1 MIMAECL
8 KCGASLAGTEIENGV
23 CYPCERK
30 MPQAEIANLKAG
42 AAERIRQEAIRVAKE
57 KEERIAK
64 TEAKAETDEA
74 ASEAAEKYKAAMILS
89 TETYPAGL
97 EISNR
102 LQIVT
107 AECVFGMNMIKDFFA
122 EVTDLIGGRSNTTQK
137 LFRTARETVLQELRQ
152 EAYLVGANAVIAVNL
167 QYSQL
172 TGKGASMLMVVA
184 TGTAVNLSG
193 K

>member
-1 MIMAECL
+1 MGECL
-8 KCGASLAGTEIENGV
+8 KCGAPLAGTEIEVGV
-23 CYPCERK
+23 CYPCEK
-30 MPQAEIANLKAG
+30 KISQAEIANLKGG
-42 AAERIRQEAIRVAKE
+42 AAERIRQEAIRVARE

-64 TEAKAETDEA
+64 AGTDKAESLA
-74 ASEAAEKYKAAMILS
+74 ASETAEKCKSAMILT

-137 LFRTARETVLQELRQ
+137 LFRTARETVLQELRH
-152 EAYLVGANAVIAVNL
+152 EAYQVGANAVIAVNL

-172 TGKGASMLMVVA
+172 SGKGVSMLMVVA

>member
-1 MIMAECL
+1 MAECL
-8 KCGASLAGTEIENGV
+8 KCGAILAGTEIEVGV

-30 MPQAEIANLKAG
+30 MSQAEIANLKAG
-42 AAERIRQEAIRVAKE
+42 ATERIRQEAIRVARE
-57 KEERIAK
+57 KEESI
-64 TEAKAETDEA
+64 TKAETDKAESLA
-74 ASEAAEKYKAAMILS
+74 ASESAEKYKAAMILT
-89 TETYPAGL
+89 TETYPSGL

-107 AECVFGMNMIKDFFA
+107 AECVFGMNMVKDFFA

-184 TGTAVNLSG
+184 TGTAVNLSVN

>member
-1 MIMAECL
+1 MAECL
-8 KCGASLAGTEIENGV
+8 KCGAILAGKEIETGV
-23 CYPCERK
+23 CYPCEKK
-30 MPQAEIANLKAG
+30 MPRVEIANLAAG
-42 AAERIRQEAIRVAKE
+42 AVERIRQEAIRVARE
-57 KEERIAK
+57 KDERI
-64 TEAKAETDEA
+64 AKAETDAA
-74 ASEAAEKYKAAMILS
+74 ASETAEKYKAAMILT
-89 TETYPAGL
+89 TETYPFGL

-107 AECVFGMNMIKDFFA
+107 AECVFGMNMVKDFFA
-122 EVTDLIGGRSNTTQK
+122 EVTDLVGGRSNTTQK

-184 TGTAVNLSG
+184 TGTAVNLSDN
-193 K
+193 